1 MIAETFIRRP
11 VTAIVI
17 SIVIVLVGLIALNS
31 LPIAQYPDIT
41 PPTVNITSNF
51 TGADARTVEQ
61 TTTTPIETQVNGT
74 PGMSYLFS
82 TSTSSGQSTISVV
95 FDVGTDVNIASLD
108 VQNRVSIAQ
117 PALPDAVKRLG
128 ITVRKRNPAV
138 MVALAFYSPNGTHDS
153 KFIGNYVNIYM
164 KDALQR
170 VKGVGDIVS
179 RGDDFGMRIW
189 LNPDKMAA
197 LDITPSDVIAVLNE
211 QNLQVA
217 AGTIGGNP
225 QPAMQSFE

>member
-17 SIVIVLVGLIALNS
+17 SIVIVLIGVISLTS

-41 PPTVNITSNF
+41 PPTVTISGLL
-51 TGADARTVEQ
+51 TGADAQTVEQ

-74 PGMSYLFS
+74 PGMTYISS
-82 TSTSSGQSTISVV
+82 NSTSSGQSAINVV
-95 FDVGTDVNIASLD
+95 FDVGTDVNIASID

-117 PALPDAVKRLG
+117 PSLPDVVKRLG

-153 KFIGNYVNIYM
+153 RFIGCLLYT
-164 KDALQR
+164 
-170 VKGVGDIVS
+170 S
-179 RGDDFGMRIW
+179 
-189 LNPDKMAA
+189 
-197 LDITPSDVIAVLNE
+197 PS
-211 QNLQVA
+211 
-217 AGTIGGNP
+217 P
-225 QPAMQSFE
+225 